1 MGSPGRTA
9 LTDVL
14 AGRPARAGPLTF
26 AAFMEAC
33 LYHPEH
39 GYYTRRVPATGPRD
53 YVTSPEV
60 GPLFGRLLAW
70 QLQEMWERMGQPTGV
85 DLVEGGA
92 GRGALAGAILETV
105 QTKAPDFAA
114 ALRVTLVDVSPRLRE
129 QAQASL
135 KAHGERV
142 RVAERLAARAA

>member
-1 MGSPGRTA
+1 MGSPGRTP
-9 LTDVL
+9 LTDHLVE
-14 AGRPARAGPLTF
+14 RIARAGPLTF

-70 QLQEMWERMGQPTGV
+70 QLREMWELLGRPGRF
-85 DLVEGGA
+85 DLVAGGA
-92 GRGALAGAILETV
+92 GRAGRESCNRRAAPRGRLRLFAVKRAGGRAAGA
-105 QTKAPDFAA
+105 
-114 ALRVTLVDVSPRLRE
+114 SP
-129 QAQASL
+129 
-135 KAHGERV
+135 G
-142 RVAERLAARAA
+142 AARARPAGEL